1 MIAVLAQ
8 MDARC
13 GQIDLRPVGP
23 PTTTF
28 LFPAALL
35 TNVYS
40 FDPKLP
46 THDRLVD
53 WNVGNRA
60 RDRVEMVWVGW

>member
-8 MDARC
+8 MNARC

-23 PTTTF
+23 PTITF
-28 LFPAALL
+28 LFPAALF
-35 TNVYS
+35 TNVCY

-46 THDRLVD
+46 AHDRIVD
-53 WNVGNRA
+53 WNVGIRV
-60 RDRVEMVWVGW
+60 RDRVEMVRVG